1 MLRVDNIPWYIQ
13 PFFLLFGYGV
23 GVLFYA
29 YIRLMHY
36 TCRIQFTGV
45 NLPVN
50 NSTIYCIW
58 HESLVL
64 YFIAFPKVRKQ
75 VWMNHPAWYM
85 KPVHVLL
92 QLTGVEHICL
102 GSSGNNGKLAL
113 QHVID
118 YLFKGY
124 STTVACDGPAGPPK
138 ELKPGVLLMSR
149 DANVPVI
156 PLHFS
161 CSRSFSIGGWD
172 KKIVPLP
179 FFTITVNVGE
189 PIQIRA
195 DNMDDKKEC
204 VIKQLNNS

>member
-36 TCRIQFTGV
+36 TCRIQFTGI

-75 VWMNHPAWYM
+75 VWMNHPAW
-85 KPVHVLL
+85 
-92 QLTGVEHICL
+92 
-102 GSSGNNGKLAL
+102 
-113 QHVID
+113 
-118 YLFKGY
+118 
-124 STTVACDGPAGPPK
+124 
-138 ELKPGVLLMSR
+138 
-149 DANVPVI
+149 
-156 PLHFS
+156 
-161 CSRSFSIGGWD
+161 
-172 KKIVPLP
+172 
-179 FFTITVNVGE
+179 
-189 PIQIRA
+189 
-195 DNMDDKKEC
+195 
-204 VIKQLNNS
+204 